1 MAKLNK
7 TTFLALF
14 FCFLI
19 IAAYEMQT
27 GEAKPCTKLS
37 KGWRGLCAP
46 KKCSSYCIH
55 HEGAYH
61 GACLKNHH
69 NKHYGCYCYYRHC

>member
-19 IAAYEMQT
+19 IAAYEMQL

-46 KKCSSYCIH
+46 HKCSSYCIR

-69 NKHYGCYCYYRHC
+69 SKHYRCYCYYRHC